1 MFIDDI
7 ITILQNAGVGTL
19 NSNIFGST
27 KADVPSGDG
36 PYLSVRATGGT
47 SPENTHNSTTRPAY
61 LRPGAQ
67 LVVTAK
73 SYKTAESMA
82 VKAFNALFPIRNQL
96 IGSGWHRRI
105 RPIQSE
111 PVSYTHLTLPTS

>member
-82 VKAFNALFPIRNQL
+82 VKAFNALFPIRN
-96 IGSGWHRRI
+96 
-105 RPIQSE
+105 
-111 PVSYTHLTLPTS
+111 PVSYTHLTLPT